1 MSLQQVETSNP
12 QVGDSRER
20 EHRLFQEV
28 TDALVECENCQIREP
43 MVEKAVERNRRLW
56 DALKV
61 DLSLNENRLPDELKA
76 KLISI
81 AIWVEKHSDKVL
93 KGSGEVEPL
102 ITVNQAIIDG
112 LAA

>member
-1 MSLQQVETSNP
+1 MSLQQVEYSSP
-12 QVGDSRER
+12 KADDPRER
-20 EHRLFQEV
+20 EQRLFQEV
-28 TDALVECENCQIREP
+28 TEALVECETYSAHEP
-43 MVEKAVERNRRLW
+43 KVEKAVERNRRLW

-81 AIWVEKHSDKVL
+81 AIWVEKHSDMVL
-93 KGSGEVEPL
+93 NGNGQVEPL
-102 ITVNQAIIDG
+102 ITVNQAIMDG